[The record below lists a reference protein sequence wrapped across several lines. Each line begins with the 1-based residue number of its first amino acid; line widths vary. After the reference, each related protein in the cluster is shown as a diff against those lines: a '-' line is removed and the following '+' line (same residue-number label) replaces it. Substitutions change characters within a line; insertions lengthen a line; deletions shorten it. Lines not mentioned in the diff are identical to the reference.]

1 MFGVL
6 VFFVILAAIVALEYH
21 WHTILPPPIYELI
34 KEGHEAPKSD
44 KTLTGTYHYE
54 VKLENC
60 TDGKAHSDAG
70 LPSIDSSSAVFPI
83 RLPEYMSI
91 YRASKKDKQLIASG
105 AKVPKKKKAKKKTK
119 KKTNKGKNK

>member
-1 MFGVL
+1 MSPFLFGVS
-6 VFFVILAAIVALEYH
+6 VFFVILAVIVALDYH
-21 WHTILPPPIYELI
+21 WHILSSRIE
-34 KEGHEAPKSD
+34 EGHEAPKSD

-54 VKLENC
+54 AKLENC